1 MGSEDEPGAGPAST
15 VAAVD
20 AASRSTTAVKASSL
34 GFVFATAGRRPVRSV
49 TETVEGVSGSSRR
62 DCAVSV
68 GGVSSDVF
76 VVSVLGECSS
86 RDDSRSDASP
96 TVDGDFDPLA
106 IDHPAPPR
114 ANAAATATA
123 AASASTCRGDELF
136 DCSADAS
143 RLSSRFAVFGVSL
156 LAAAP
161 DGDPD
166 GDARETPLASFASSV
181 GSNPRGDENPDPST
195 FSASSRARRS
205 SASLDAANLA
215 RKSSNS
221 RVVADDDV
229 SAGLVDS
236 ARRDLNRRSKS
247 RPGASIP
254 SFLGGEPTGGDATIG
269 ERLGGDWC
277 KSVGRPSVLAS
288 YAAARSPVRTE
299 VRRPGDPEAEVDD
312 VDARESTADPTAS
325 AGVPV
330 EVSEP
335 APEPAATWS
344 SMSAGGQSVADA
356 AARAEDGDA
365 SEPSTRT
372 PSSSSSPPSPS
383 SSPSPLAITP
393 MWSNSFSASRACA
406 CSDGSAS
413 IASVAAAPTLDAG
426 LGTPS
431 AAREGANSS
440 AGSGRWDEC
449 GGSIDHSVGSAG
461 LVGSLSVSNRSRR
474 PRTEEGVA
482 RAGAKKLPRRSSPRP
497 GFDFGECTDSDG
509 SNAGS

>member
-1 MGSEDEPGAGPAST
+1 M
-15 VAAVD
+15 
-20 AASRSTTAVKASSL
+20 
-34 GFVFATAGRRPVRSV
+34 
-49 TETVEGVSGSSRR
+49 
-62 DCAVSV
+62 
-68 GGVSSDVF
+68 
-76 VVSVLGECSS
+76 
-86 RDDSRSDASP
+86 
-96 TVDGDFDPLA
+96 DGDFDPLA
-106 IDHPAPPR
+106 VDLPAPPR

-156 LAAAP
+156 LAAVP
-161 DGDPD
+161 DGDPER
-166 GDARETPLASFASSV
+166 DAYETPLASFASSI

-205 SASLDAANLA
+205 SASLDATNLA

-236 ARRDLNRRSKS
+236 AR
-247 RPGASIP
+247 P
-254 SFLGGEPTGGDATIG
+254 F
-269 ERLGGDWC
+269 
-277 KSVGRPSVLAS
+277 VLAS

-299 VRRPGDPEAEVDD
+299 VRRPGDPAAEVDD

-325 AGVPV
+325 AGVP
-330 EVSEP
+330 EAVSEP
-335 APEPAATWS
+335 APEPAETWP
-344 SMSAGGQSVADA
+344 SMSAGGQSAADA
-356 AARAEDGDA
+356 DARAEEGDA
-365 SEPSTRT
+365 SEPSKRT
-372 PSSSSSPPSPS
+372 QSSSTSPPSPS
-383 SSPSPLAITP
+383 SSPRAIT
-393 MWSNSFSASRACA
+393 SALIESFSASRAS
-406 CSDGSAS
+406 SDGSAS
-413 IASVAAAPTLDAG
+413 MAFVAAALTLHAG

-474 PRTEEGVA
+474 PRTEERVA
-482 RAGAKKLPRRSSPRP
+482 RAGANKLPRRSSPRP
-497 GFDFGECTDSDG
+497 GFDFGECTDSDK